1 MPVLLF
7 VYGTLKQGFPNHDR
21 MVGRRV
27 GGVWRTAQALPL
39 YVVRLPLEDRAPW
52 LMNQP
57 GEGLCVQGEVYEVDT
72 SLLPAMDRF
81 EEVGLP
87 TGYERVTIE
96 LESVDRGGPRLQAQA
111 YVKPAS
117 HLAQCV
123 SLGGPFADFT
133 RELARGYWLELP
145 ADHPYASS

>member
-1 MPVLLF
+1 MPVMLF
-7 VYGTLKQGFPNHDR
+7 VYGTLRQGLPNHDR
-21 MVGRRV
+21 MAGRRV
-27 GGVWRTAQALPL
+27 GGTWRTVQALPL

-57 GEGLCVQGEVYEVDT
+57 GQGHCVVGEVYEVDT

-87 TGYERVTIE
+87 TGYERVAID
-96 LESVDRGGPRLQAQA
+96 LEPADHDGPRLRAQA
-111 YVKPAS
+111 YLKPAS

-123 SLGGPFADFT
+123 TVEGPYAEYT
-133 RELARGYWLELP
+133 AELARGYWLELP
-145 ADHPYASS
+145 ADHPYASP